1 MQPEK
6 SSRRK
11 GEFIVRYADLIMA
24 IAMAIFSLYLMWKSA
39 ELPIGWIPGEGPG
52 GGAFPFWLAVGMLL
66 CCLWTVVRWARRQSP
81 LSQSTEPYLDR
92 HALRL
97 FCIGAG
103 SLTLMIASIH
113 IIGIYFAAPLYLIFY
128 MRFLGSHSWRLTG
141 AIAALTP
148 VATFLFFEIA
158 LKITLPKGW
167 TEPLFYPLY
176 DFFY

>member
-1 MQPEK
+1 MEERGAAHWLD
-6 SSRRK
+6 SRR
-11 GEFIVRYADLIMA
+11 
-24 IAMAIFSLYLMWKSA
+24 
-39 ELPIGWIPGEGPG
+39 GPRRRG
-52 GGAFPFWLAVGMLL
+52 LPFWLAVGMLL
-66 CCLWTVVRWARRQSP
+66 CCLWTIARWARRQSP

-113 IIGIYFAAPLYLIFY
+113 IIGVYFAAPLYLIFY

-158 LKITLPKGW
+158 LENHAAQGLDGAAV
-167 TEPLFYPLY
+167 LSAVR
-176 DFFY
+176 FFLLRSID